1 MGPIALTWVF
11 CHKLV
16 KIHLVI
22 FLDIVIFMFCAIFS
36 NSRWQPSRLAA
47 VVFVSLLHISCIFA
61 FFFHLPLQSNSV
73 SVAEQKR
80 LATIVEAVKHDTL
93 SQASMML

>member
-1 MGPIALTWVF
+1 M
-11 CHKLV
+11 
-16 KIHLVI
+16 
-22 FLDIVIFMFCAIFS
+22 
-36 NSRWQPSRLAA
+36 
-47 VVFVSLLHISCIFA
+47 
-61 FFFHLPLQSNSV
+61 SV

>member
-1 MGPIALTWVF
+1 MCQMGIALVEIRI
-11 CHKLV
+11 CEEKV
-16 KIHLVI
+16 
-22 FLDIVIFMFCAIFS
+22 
-36 NSRWQPSRLAA
+36 NSRLAA

-61 FFFHLPLQSNSV
+61 FFSSASLIQVCV

-80 LATIVEAVKHDTL
+80 LATIVETVKHDTL